1 MSLTWPWA
9 LLALLAFPLLLGYRW
24 WLRRR
29 RRREAVRVSSVALI
43 RAALPGRSLWRRR
56 IPLILFAVG
65 LVVLGTGA
73 ARPQASV
80 LVPSDSATILLAMDV
95 SASMCSTDVA
105 PNRITAAQ
113 NAARQFIKAQDGKSQ
128 IGIVTFSGIAGLVVP
143 PTKDT
148 GTLLK
153 AIDGLRT
160 ARGTAIGQAILT
172 SVDAIAEINPQV
184 PPTGVQIPAPSTDP
198 GQAIADFQPDTIVVL
213 TDGRNTDGV
222 DPVTAAT
229 QAAARHVRVFT
240 IGFGT
245 TNPSPMV
252 CPAAQISGDAAIR
265 GDGRGFGGGF
275 GGYGGGRYQQI
286 DEATL
291 TKVATLTGGKYFQ
304 AKDAKALSDV
314 LLDLPGSISLTK
326 KHTEVTM
333 YFALAGALLV
343 LVAVGL
349 SQWWNRVGLS
359 ARRRPSAS
367 ALPAARDAPQ
377 PI

>member
-1 MSLTWPWA
+1 
-9 LLALLAFPLLLGYRW
+9 
-24 WLRRR
+24 
-29 RRREAVRVSSVALI
+29 
-43 RAALPGRSLWRRR
+43 
-56 IPLILFAVG
+56 
-65 LVVLGTGA
+65 
-73 ARPQASV
+73 
-80 LVPSDSATILLAMDV
+80 
-95 SASMCSTDVA
+95 
-105 PNRITAAQ
+105 
-113 NAARQFIKAQDGKSQ
+113 
-128 IGIVTFSGIAGLVVP
+128 
-143 PTKDT
+143 
-148 GTLLK
+148 
-153 AIDGLRT
+153 
-160 ARGTAIGQAILT
+160 
-172 SVDAIAEINPQV
+172 V
-184 PPTGVQIPAPSTDP
+184 PPTGVQMPAPSTQP
-198 GQAIADFQPDTIVVL
+198 GQAITDFQPDTIVVL

-245 TNPSPMV
+245 ANPSPMV
-252 CPAAQISGDAAIR
+252 CPREQISGDAAIR

-314 LLDLPGSISLTK
+314 LRDLPGSISLTK

-359 ARRRPSAS
+359 ARRRPQVDPSVS
-367 ALPAARDAPQ
+367 LPAVRFTPS
-377 PI
+377 